1 MPRQKRGSRV
11 LEYSE
16 QRITAL
22 KSIKVPESSNAL
34 SITAIQKS
42 IDATRSKLNEY
53 NATLSVADQL
63 NSEVKELEKTL
74 VTLNDRML
82 SSIAATY
89 GRTSSEYARVGSI
102 RRVTPKRRAQ
112 SPEVATPAGIS

>member
-16 QRITAL
+16 QRMTAF
-22 KSIKVPESSNAL
+22 KSIKIHASGSELNV
-34 SITAIQKS
+34 TAIQKS
-42 IDATRSKLNEY
+42 IDATRAKLNEY

-63 NSEVKELEKTL
+63 NSEVKELEKAL
-74 VTLNDRML
+74 ITLNDRML

-102 RRVTPKRRAQ
+102 RRVIPKRRAQ
-112 SPEVATPAGIS
+112 PPEVPAPAGKS

>member
-22 KSIKVPESSNAL
+22 KSIEVPASGSGL
-34 SITAIQKS
+34 SITAIQQS
-42 IDATRSKLNEY
+42 IDATRAKLNEY

-63 NSEVKELEKTL
+63 NTEVKELEKTL
-74 VTLNDRML
+74 VALNDRML

-102 RRVTPKRRAQ
+102 RRITPKRRAQ
-112 SPEVATPAGIS
+112 SSEVATSAGIL